1 MPIYNLKSLLPSYLN
16 MKSKS
21 PSLTYNNWCLCL
33 NSEIMYNER
42 YWDFLS
48 FVWSRVGEKSGAPEI
63 GFIISFL
70 NSNLPKPCKTLH
82 SPLPRLPLDLEGYL
96 LQFIVNRTQKYS
108 TDTQAMGWGRK
119 GEVQGLT
126 SIFLIELRNLNFP
139 PKQMMLLPCS
149 KITNDISFLIGGK
162 KKELN

>member
-82 SPLPRLPLDLEGYL
+82 SPLPRLPSDLEGSL

-108 TDTQAMGWGRK
+108 TGHGL
-119 GEVQGLT
+119 GEKRRST
-126 SIFLIELRNLNFP
+126 RFNKHFSNWIEELEFSS
-139 PKQMMLLPCS
+139 KADDVTALL
-149 KITNDISFLIGGK
+149 
-162 KKELN
+162 